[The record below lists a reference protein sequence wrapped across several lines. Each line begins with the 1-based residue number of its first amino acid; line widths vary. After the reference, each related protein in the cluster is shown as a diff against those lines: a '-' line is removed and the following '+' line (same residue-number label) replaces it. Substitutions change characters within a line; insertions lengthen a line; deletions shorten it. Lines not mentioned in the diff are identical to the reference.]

1 MTKLLLASTSPARKR
16 LLIDAGLLFDTVS
29 PGVDEDALVAAL
41 RPQSP
46 QELTLLLAKAKAEAV
61 AFDGLVLGCDSALFF
76 EGHIYGKPH
85 DPQVAID
92 RWKRMRGQVGELF
105 SGHWLV
111 DGETGQSSGRVT
123 STKVHFANL
132 TDQQIERYVATSEP
146 LKVAGAFTIDGI
158 GGTFV
163 QKIEGDYHT
172 VVGLSLVALRE
183 MCSELG
189 HDYLALWR

>member
-1 MTKLLLASTSPARKR
+1 
-16 LLIDAGLLFDTVS
+16 
-29 PGVDEDALVAAL
+29 
-41 RPQSP
+41 
-46 QELTLLLAKAKAEAV
+46 
-61 AFDGLVLGCDSALFF
+61 
-76 EGHIYGKPH
+76 
-85 DPQVAID
+85 
-92 RWKRMRGQVGELF
+92 MRGQVGELF

-111 DGETGQSSGRVT
+111 DGATGQSSGRVT

-132 TDQQIERYVATSEP
+132 TDQQIERYVATGEP
-146 LKVAGAFTIDGI
+146 LKVAGAFTIDGV
-158 GGTFV
+158 GGTFI